1 MVERML
7 VFKDDETEEL
17 YYIRT
22 YSDKSLDAIQEAEA
36 VLEDNNYD
44 LTKITFIGED

>member
-17 YYIRT
+17 YYVRT
-22 YSDKSLDAIQEAEA
+22 YSDNSLDAIQEAEE
-36 VLEDNNYD
+36 VLEDNNCD